1 MASFKSI
8 VTSAMFLATAFVA
21 VASDSEIS
29 YLPEVHGTVRSRW
42 EIDTR
47 SGDQRFRVRNA
58 RLSVGGYV
66 APSIDYFV
74 QAEFNDED
82 HLMLLDAYGRFRI
95 VKGLTIQGGQF
106 RMPFGVESFRAP
118 NNYYFANRSFMGK
131 QMMNYRALGAKVTYA
146 IPSTPLTLEAG
157 AFNTVSLHK
166 GSAYSHQMA
175 GAAKA
180 IVKLPEGFKLTGGW
194 ASIKPAVTRSNLA
207 NVCLEWSNSNVLAV
221 AEYMYQHYC
230 HDTYK
235 DAHSYVAFVD
245 WHKSVKW
252 GVFNRWSIQGRFDGL
267 TDQYQLAT
275 NKTEPAKG
283 ETFNFKRNRATIG
296 STVTYTYKSLHA
308 DVRLNYEK
316 YFDWKG
322 GDAVSDCF
330 VTELVIRF

>member
-1 MASFKSI
+1 MVSFKTI
-8 VTSAMFLATAFVA
+8 AMSSLLLAAAGTAAAEEAA
-21 VASDSEIS
+21 VN
-29 YLPEVHGTVRSRW
+29 YVPQVHGVIRPRW

-47 SGDQRFRVRNA
+47 SGDQRFRVRNT

-74 QAEFNDED
+74 QAEFSDDD

-95 VKGLTIQGGQF
+95 VKGLTVQGGQF

-118 NNYYFANRSFMGK
+118 DNYFFANRSFMGK
-131 QMMNYRALGAKVTYA
+131 QMMNYRALGAKVSYA

-157 AFNTVSLHK
+157 AFNTVSLHN
-166 GSAYSHQMA
+166 GAAYSRQIA

-180 IVKLPEGFKLTGGW
+180 VVALPEGFKLTGGW
-194 ASIKPAVTRSNLA
+194 ASIKPDVTRSNLA
-207 NVCLEWSNSNVLAV
+207 DVCLQWSNSNVLAV

-230 HDTYK
+230 HNKYK

-252 GVFNRWSIQGRFDGL
+252 GAFNRWSVQVRFDGL
-267 TDQYQLAT
+267 TDQYQLT
-275 NKTEPAKG
+275 TGK
-283 ETFNFKRNRATIG
+283 ETFNFERNRATIG
-296 STVTYTYKSLHA
+296 STLTYTYKALHA

-330 VTELVIRF
+330 VTEIVVRF

>member
-1 MASFKSI
+1 MI
-8 VTSAMFLATAFVA
+8 SAMFLATASVA
-21 VASDSEIS
+21 VAADSAIS
-29 YLPEVHGTVRSRW
+29 YIPQVHGTVRSRW

-47 SGDQRFRVRNA
+47 SGDQRFRVRNT
-58 RLSVGGYV
+58 RLSVGGYI

-131 QMMNYRALGAKVTYA
+131 QMMNYRALGAKVCYV
-146 IPSTPLTLEAG
+146 IPSTPLTVEAG

-166 GSAYSHQMA
+166 GSAYSHQIAAA
-175 GAAKA
+175 GKVIAA
-180 IVKLPEGFKLTGGW
+180 LPAGFKLTAGY

-207 NVCLEWSNSNVLAV
+207 DVCLEWNNKNLLVV
-221 AEYMYQHYC
+221 GEYMYQHYC

-252 GVFNRWSIQGRFDGL
+252 GVFNRWSIQGRFDGM

-275 NKTEPAKG
+275 NKSNPEAG
-283 ETFNFKRNRATIG
+283 ESFNFKRNRATIG
-296 STVTYTYKSLHA
+296 STLTYTYKALHA

-330 VTELVIRF
+330 VAELVVRF

>member
-1 MASFKSI
+1 MVSFKSI
-8 VTSAMFLATAFVA
+8 LTSAVFLATASLA
-21 VASDSEIS
+21 VAADSAVS
-29 YLPEVHGTVRSRW
+29 YTPQVHGTVRSRW

-47 SGDQRFRVRNA
+47 SGNQRFRVRNA
-58 RLSVGGYV
+58 RLSVGGYI

-95 VKGLTIQGGQF
+95 VKGLTVQGGQF

-146 IPSTPLTLEAG
+146 IPSTPLTVEFG
-157 AFNTVSLHK
+157 GFNPVSLHK
-166 GSAYSHQMA
+166 GIKYSHSMA
-175 GAAKA
+175 YAGKIAS
-180 IVKLPEGFKLTGGW
+180 KLPAGFRITAGY
-194 ASIKPAVTRSNLA
+194 ASIKPDVHRSNLA
-207 NVCLEWSNSNVLAV
+207 DVCLEWSNKNVIV
-221 AEYMYQHYC
+221 VGEYMYQHYRR
-230 HDTYK
+230 DAYK

-245 WHKSVKW
+245 WHKPVKW
-252 GVFNRWSIQGRFDGL
+252 GVFNKWSIQGRFDGM
-267 TDQYQLAT
+267 TDQYQLTTGNEA
-275 NKTEPAKG
+275 
-283 ETFNFKRNRATIG
+283 FNFKRNRATIG

-322 GDAVSDCF
+322 GSAVSDCF

>member
-1 MASFKSI
+1 
-8 VTSAMFLATAFVA
+8 MFCLATASVA
-21 VASDSEIS
+21 VAADIS
-29 YLPEVHGTVRSRW
+29 YIPQVHGTVRSRW
-42 EIDTR
+42 ELDTR
-47 SGDQRFRVRNA
+47 SGDSRFRVRNA
-58 RLSVGGYV
+58 RLSVGGYI

-95 VKGLTIQGGQF
+95 IKGLTIQGGQF

-131 QMMNYRALGAKVTYA
+131 QMMNYRALGAKVVYS
-146 IPSTPLTLEAG
+146 IPKTPLTVEVG
-157 AFNTVSLHK
+157 AFNPVSLHK
-166 GSAYSHQMA
+166 GATYSHSMA
-175 GAAKA
+175 YAGKLLA
-180 IVKLPEGFKLTGGW
+180 KLPEGFTLSGGY
-194 ASIKPAVTRSNLA
+194 ASIKPEVTRSNLA
-207 NVCLEWSNSNVLAV
+207 DVCLEWNGKHVYAA
-221 AEYMYQHYC
+221 AEYMYQHYV
-230 HDTYK
+230 HNKYK
-235 DAHSYVAFVD
+235 NAHSYVAFVD
-245 WHKSVKW
+245 WHKDVKW

-267 TDQYQLAT
+267 TDQYQLST
-275 NKTEPAKG
+275 GSEKP
-283 ETFNFKRNRATIG
+283 NFKRNRATIG

>member
-1 MASFKSI
+1 MASFKSLAL
-8 VTSAMFLATAFVA
+8 SALCLASASMA
-21 VASDSEIS
+21 VAAEVS
-29 YLPEVHGTVRSRW
+29 YVPQVHGTVRSRW
-42 EIDTR
+42 ELDTR
-47 SGDQRFRVRNA
+47 SGDSRFRVRNA
-58 RLSVGGYV
+58 RLSIGGYI

-118 NNYYFANRSFMGK
+118 NNYFFANRSFMGK
-131 QMMNYRALGAKVTYA
+131 QMMNYRALGAKVVYA

-157 AFNTVSLHK
+157 AFNTISLHK

-180 IVKLPEGFKLTGGW
+180 VIALPEGFKLTGGW

-207 NVCLEWSNSNVLAV
+207 NVCLEWQNKNVYAA

-245 WHKSVKW
+245 WHKDVKW
-252 GVFNRWSIQGRFDGL
+252 GVFNRWSIQGRFDGM
-267 TDQYQLAT
+267 TDQYQLTT
-275 NKTEPAKG
+275 NKSNPADG

-296 STVTYTYKSLHA
+296 TTVTYTYKALHA

-322 GDAVSDCF
+322 GNAVSDCF
-330 VTELVIRF
+330 VTELVVRF

>member
-1 MASFKSI
+1 MVSFKTI
-8 VTSAMFLATAFVA
+8 AMSSLLLAAAGTAAAEEAA
-21 VASDSEIS
+21 VN
-29 YLPEVHGTVRSRW
+29 YVPQVHGVIRPRW

-47 SGDQRFRVRNA
+47 SGDQRFRVRNT

-74 QAEFNDED
+74 QAEFSDDD

-95 VKGLTIQGGQF
+95 VKGLTVQGGQF

-118 NNYYFANRSFMGK
+118 DNYFFANRSFMGK
-131 QMMNYRALGAKVTYA
+131 QMMNYRALGAKVSYA

-166 GSAYSHQMA
+166 GAAYSRQIA

-180 IVKLPEGFKLTGGW
+180 VVALPEGFKLTGGW
-194 ASIKPAVTRSNLA
+194 ASIKPDVTRSNLA
-207 NVCLEWSNSNVLAV
+207 DVCLQWSNSNVLAV

-230 HDTYK
+230 HNKYK

-252 GVFNRWSIQGRFDGL
+252 GAFNRWSVQARFDGL
-267 TDQYQLAT
+267 TDQYQLT
-275 NKTEPAKG
+275 TG
-283 ETFNFKRNRATIG
+283 EEKFNFERNRATIG
-296 STVTYTYKSLHA
+296 STLTYTYKALHA

-322 GDAVSDCF
+322 GDAVNDCF
-330 VTELVIRF
+330 VTEIVVRF